1 MKEQL
6 RFFMQQVRARDGEH
20 EQSLIRVFLAFLIF
34 GFLFIE
40 YELVKSTYVTK
51 ALFVFSGVWFAC
63 AVLLILVILVGRVS
77 SRKRQ
82 WLMMFADISAVTYG
96 MLITQETGTLYWGI
110 YLWVIVGNGL
120 RYGTKPLIIAYVY
133 SLIGFAG
140 VILLNPYWPA
150 HPRLAVGMLLTLLL
164 IPLYIL
170 KLRNQLN
177 TAIESATEANKAK
190 SQFLANMS
198 HEMRTP
204 LNGVVGAGDLLMATQ
219 LNEEQVDLT
228 NTMQHSAQILLKL
241 IDNVLDLS
249 KIESGKISTETAD
262 FDLHRLVH
270 STIDMF
276 ASQASKKGLRL
287 NVRFTPET
295 AFSLR
300 GDSLHLKQVLINLI
314 GNAIKFTDT
323 GMVDL
328 RISTLTQE
336 RTKTSIRF
344 EVIDTGIG
352 IAADAQKAIFESF
365 TQADST
371 IASTYGG
378 TGLGTTIANQLVHL
392 MGGQMGLSSEL
403 GIGSMFWFELPF
415 EKQPEN
421 VTDIGL
427 QSLNQLQV
435 ISVGITVNERE
446 TIGGYFTGWDIKF
459 EHETYLPPFFSRLQ
473 KNLKEQPEG
482 LIILCELQNLGV
494 NAKDFAT
501 RVFEICPGKTVTM
514 MMVNPDFRSNTEQEF
529 LEMGYACLLK
539 SPIYK
544 TILFNALH
552 GVMAPR
558 HIPGTISLRE
568 YRKRKSLE
576 QHTIK
581 ILVAEDNGTNRK
593 IISKMLEHGG
603 YHAEMAE
610 DGEQALDMLESKH
623 YDMMILDLNMPV
635 HGGLEVMKI
644 YRASNMHSP
653 RIPVAILTANATVE
667 AIKECED
674 AGVDA
679 YLSKPVDAV
688 TLLETVAK
696 LTALPQTGEPNVFD
710 AESDDT
716 MEEASLLLDLEVL
729 RKLAQL
735 GEGDENFLQTVVH
748 GFISETEKLLMN
760 LQSALTKG
768 ECKTFKELAHVMKG
782 SSGNVGAKS
791 LNQICREMM
800 QLDPAAF
807 EEPAG
812 ELLIRAQSNFKSTK
826 LMLFQ
831 YLNDSKRISL

>member
-1 MKEQL
+1 
-6 RFFMQQVRARDGEH
+6 
-20 EQSLIRVFLAFLIF
+20 
-34 GFLFIE
+34 
-40 YELVKSTYVTK
+40 
-51 ALFVFSGVWFAC
+51 
-63 AVLLILVILVGRVS
+63 
-77 SRKRQ
+77 
-82 WLMMFADISAVTYG
+82 
-96 MLITQETGTLYWGI
+96 
-110 YLWVIVGNGL
+110 
-120 RYGTKPLIIAYVY
+120 
-133 SLIGFAG
+133 
-140 VILLNPYWPA
+140 
-150 HPRLAVGMLLTLLL
+150 
-164 IPLYIL
+164 
-170 KLRNQLN
+170 
-177 TAIESATEANKAK
+177 
-190 SQFLANMS
+190 
-198 HEMRTP
+198 
-204 LNGVVGAGDLLMATQ
+204 
-219 LNEEQVDLT
+219 
-228 NTMQHSAQILLKL
+228 
-241 IDNVLDLS
+241 
-249 KIESGKISTETAD
+249 
-262 FDLHRLVH
+262 
-270 STIDMF
+270 MF
-276 ASQASKKGLRL
+276 ASQAAKKGLRL

-295 AFSLR
+295 SFSLR

-314 GNAIKFTDT
+314 GNAVKFTDT

-336 RTKTSIRF
+336 KAKTSIRF

-352 IAADAQKAIFESF
+352 IALDAQKAIFESF

-421 VTDIGL
+421 VADIGL
-427 QSLNQLQV
+427 QSLSQLQV
-435 ISVGITVNERE
+435 ISVGIASNERE
-446 TIGGYFTGWDIKF
+446 TLGGYFTGWDIKF

-473 KNLKEQPEG
+473 KNLKAQPEG

-494 NAKDFAT
+494 SAKDFAT

-514 MMVNPDFRSNTEQEF
+514 MMLNPDLRSNTEQEF

-558 HIPGTISLRE
+558 HLPGTISLRD

-603 YHAEMAE
+603 YQAEMAE

-635 HGGLEVMKI
+635 YGGLEVMKI
-644 YRASNMHSP
+644 YRAANIHSP
-653 RIPVAILTANATVE
+653 RTPVVILTANATVE
-667 AIKECED
+667 AIKECEE

-688 TLLETVAK
+688 TLLEAVAR
-696 LTALPQTGEPNVFD
+696 LTALPQTIEANVADTEPDD
-710 AESDDT
+710 A

-748 GFISETEKLLMN
+748 GFISETEKLLIN
-760 LQSALTKG
+760 LQVMLTKG
-768 ECKTFKELAHVMKG
+768 DYKTFKELAHVMKG

-800 QLDPAAF
+800 QLDLAAF

>member
-20 EQSLIRVFLAFLIF
+20 EQALIRVFLAFLIF

-40 YELVKSTYVTK
+40 YELLKSSYVTK
-51 ALFVFSGVWFAC
+51 ALFVFSGVWFVC
-63 AVLLILVILVGRVS
+63 AVLLVLVILVGRVS

-120 RYGTKPLIIAYVY
+120 RYGTKPLIIAYAY

-140 VILLNPYWPA
+140 VIVFNPYWPA
-150 HPRLAVGMLLTLLL
+150 HPRLAAGMMLTLLL

-249 KIESGKISTETAD
+249 KIESGKISSETAD

-276 ASQASKKGLRL
+276 SAPAAKKGLRL

-295 AFSLR
+295 SFLLR
-300 GDSLHLKQVLINLI
+300 GDALHLKQVLINLI

-336 RTKTSIRF
+336 KTKTNIRF
-344 EVIDTGIG
+344 EVVDTGIG
-352 IAADAQKAIFESF
+352 IALDAQKFIFESF

-392 MGGQMGLSSEL
+392 MGGQMGVSSEL

-421 VTDIGL
+421 IVDIGL
-427 QSLNQLQV
+427 RSLSQLQV
-435 ISVGITVNERE
+435 ISVGIATNERE

-473 KNLKEQPEG
+473 KNLKEQSEG

-494 NAKDFAT
+494 SAKDFAS

-514 MMVNPDFRSNTEQEF
+514 MMLNPDFRSYTEQEF

-558 HIPGTISLRE
+558 HLPGTISLRD

-635 HGGLEVMKI
+635 YGGLEVMKI
-644 YRASNMHSP
+644 YRASNIHSP
-653 RIPVAILTANATVE
+653 RTPVAILTANATVE
-667 AIKECED
+667 AIKECEE

-688 TLLETVAK
+688 TLLETVTR
-696 LTALPQTGEPNVFD
+696 LTALPQTTSANVTD
-710 AESDDT
+710 AERGNT
-716 MEEASLLLDLEVL
+716 MEQASLLLDLEVL

-748 GFISETEKLLMN
+748 GFISETEKLLIN
-760 LQSALTKG
+760 LQTALTKT
-768 ECKTFKELAHVMKG
+768 EYKTFKELAHVMKG

-800 QLDPAAF
+800 QLNPAGF
-807 EEPAG
+807 EDPAG

-831 YLNDSKRISL
+831 YLNDSKRVSL

>member
-1 MKEQL
+1 
-6 RFFMQQVRARDGEH
+6 
-20 EQSLIRVFLAFLIF
+20 
-34 GFLFIE
+34 
-40 YELVKSTYVTK
+40 
-51 ALFVFSGVWFAC
+51 
-63 AVLLILVILVGRVS
+63 
-77 SRKRQ
+77 
-82 WLMMFADISAVTYG
+82 
-96 MLITQETGTLYWGI
+96 
-110 YLWVIVGNGL
+110 
-120 RYGTKPLIIAYVY
+120 
-133 SLIGFAG
+133 
-140 VILLNPYWPA
+140 
-150 HPRLAVGMLLTLLL
+150 
-164 IPLYIL
+164 
-170 KLRNQLN
+170 LN

-270 STIDMF
+270 TIIDMF
-276 ASQASKKGLRL
+276 ASQAAKKGLRL

-295 AFSLR
+295 CFTLR
-300 GDSLHLKQVLINLI
+300 GDALHLKQVLINLI

-328 RISTLTQE
+328 RVSSLTQE
-336 RTKTSIRF
+336 KTRTTIRF

-352 IAADAQKAIFESF
+352 IAADAQKSIFESF

-371 IASTYGG
+371 IATTYGG

-415 EKQPEN
+415 EKQLEN
-421 VTDIGL
+421 ANDGL
-427 QSLNQLQV
+427 QSLSQLQV
-435 ISVGITVNERE
+435 VSVGIAVSERE
-446 TIGGYFTGWDIKF
+446 SIGGYLTGWDIRF

-473 KNLKEQPEG
+473 KNLKAQPEG

-494 NAKDFAT
+494 SAKDFAS

-514 MMVNPDFRSNTEQEF
+514 MMLNPDFRSNTEKEF
-529 LEMGYACLLK
+529 LEMGYTCLLK

-558 HIPGTISLRE
+558 HIPGTISLRD

-576 QHTIK
+576 QHTAK

-593 IISKMLEHGG
+593 IIAKMLEHGG
-603 YHAEMAE
+603 YQAEMAE

-623 YDMMILDLNMPV
+623 YDLMILDLNMPV
-635 HGGLEVMKI
+635 YGGLEVMKI
-644 YRASNMHSP
+644 YRASNIHEAST
-653 RIPVAILTANATVE
+653 PVVILTANATVE
-667 AIKECED
+667 AIQECED

-696 LTALPQTGEPNVFD
+696 LTSIPQAVEPAEIDSEPDD
-710 AESDDT
+710 A

-748 GFISETEKLLMN
+748 GFISETEKLLVN
-760 LQSALTKG
+760 LQVAVAKG
-768 ECKTFKELAHVMKG
+768 ESTAFKELAHIMKG

-791 LNQICREMM
+791 LNRICREMM
-800 QLDPAAF
+800 QLNPAEF
-807 EEPAG
+807 QDPAG
-812 ELLIRAQSNFKSTK
+812 ELLMRAQSNFKSTK
-826 LMLFQ
+826 HMLFQ